1 MSQNGMLECGKN
13 MKGTISEKCQ
23 SCDIL
28 DDENHRLN
36 YCPKWRNSSNGDVDF
51 NDIYSSDS
59 RKLDRIIHEI
69 ENIWELKY
77 ANGRMKK

>member
-23 SCDIL
+23 SCDSL

-36 YCPKWRNSSNGDVDF
+36 YCPKWRNSRYGDVDV

-59 RKLDRIIHEI
+59 QKLDRIRESSTR
-69 ENIWELKY
+69 L
-77 ANGRMKK
+77 RMYGN